1 MVLLRALKVLTIFK
15 NLGLVKVPQICES
28 LGIDQGE
35 AIVFDS
41 ETHQRLE
48 VGNHSIISVIT
59 PSSLTLKYTNG
70 SPYVY
75 ITRRD
80 GQSNYV
86 ENLKLCEYRGTI
98 FLYLKHF
105 IREHRAEG
113 GMKDVPFWGG
123 LMGYITYEACLET
136 ISVCPNAQNS
146 IHAHRPDLSFIFIE
160 QSIVINFQ

>member
-1 MVLLRALKVLTIFK
+1 M
-15 NLGLVKVPQICES
+15 KVPQICES

-48 VGNHSIISVIT
+48 VGNHSIIGVIT
-59 PSSLTLKYTNG
+59 PSSLKLEYTNG
-70 SPYVY
+70 SPCVH

-80 GQSNYV
+80 GQSNYM
-86 ENLKLCEYRGTI
+86 EILKLCEYGGTI
-98 FLYLKHF
+98 FSYLKHF

-113 GMKDVPFWGG
+113 DMKNVPFWSG

-136 ISVCPNAQNS
+136 VSVCPNTQNS

-160 QSIVINFQ
+160 RNIVINFQ